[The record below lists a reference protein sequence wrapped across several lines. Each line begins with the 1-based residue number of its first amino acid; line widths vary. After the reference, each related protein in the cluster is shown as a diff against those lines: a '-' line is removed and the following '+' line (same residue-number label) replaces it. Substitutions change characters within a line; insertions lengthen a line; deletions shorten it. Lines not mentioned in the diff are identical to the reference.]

1 MMEMLRLF
9 RTDILIFILVLSLS
23 AEVLS
28 VLEAA

>member
-1 MMEMLRLF
+1 MEMLRLF